1 MRRNIVQNAGT
12 VFHCFLLQI
21 PGSLQSCSQSFSAV
35 KRSGSL
41 QQHHEGSVLVHDT
54 LHLQLNDARESLS
67 NNIWQKRRFIQGRKL
82 GYHPCCGSGI
92 DFPST
97 HGKFHSWRR
106 LQNTRF
112 TVVRMDVLHL
122 FGGGLYHAADHH
134 APALQGD
141 WESDIQLCRTSRP
154 VSFLLYSELDQS
166 VGRKGCVWMISYT
179 TEGRAFNWI
188 VWISGIVQTILYCD
202 FFYYYAISK
211 WFGKKMSLP
220 T

>member
-1 MRRNIVQNAGT
+1 MISGISVRLQAFSSESHWKLNPILLSAKAQDVENAE
-12 VFHCFLLQI
+12 
-21 PGSLQSCSQSFSAV
+21 GSATNTLRLHSR
-35 KRSGSL
+35 KLYHKPWKGSL

-67 NNIWQKRRFIQGRKL
+67 NNIRQKRRFIQGRKL

-141 WESDIQLCRTSRP
+141 WESDIQLRCASRP

-166 VGRKGCVWMISYT
+166 VGR
-179 TEGRAFNWI
+179 
-188 VWISGIVQTILYCD
+188 
-202 FFYYYAISK
+202 
-211 WFGKKMSLP
+211 
-220 T
+220 